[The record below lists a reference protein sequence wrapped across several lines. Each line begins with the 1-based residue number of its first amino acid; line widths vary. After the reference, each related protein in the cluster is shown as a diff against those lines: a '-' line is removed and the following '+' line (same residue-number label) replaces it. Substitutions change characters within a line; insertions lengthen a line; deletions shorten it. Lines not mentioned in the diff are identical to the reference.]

1 MRLVY
6 HREPNEVAFQ
16 FFWVNPQNQRT
27 SPVFYTE
34 DEAKQWLIKSVT
46 TTVEPPKPIPV
57 ENKPDE
63 LQQTGIVAKSK
74 DFTEGYNAGK
84 LYAEL
89 EFVELKQNILELI
102 EDAKPSKLP
111 DVLRRIKELL
121 K

>member
-1 MRLVY
+1 MKLVY
-6 HREPNEVAFQ
+6 YRGPEDVLYQYFWINER
-16 FFWVNPQNQRT
+16 NERK
-27 SPVFYTE
+27 SPSFPTE

-46 TTVEPPKPIPV
+46 TTVEPTKPEPTVQEPPTKMAI
-57 ENKPDE
+57 
-63 LQQTGIVAKSK
+63 KSK
-74 DFTEGYNAGK
+74 EYTDAYNAGK

-111 DVLRRIKELL
+111 DVLKKIKELL

>member
-6 HREPNEVAFQ
+6 HREPQEVAFQ
-16 FFWVNPQNQRT
+16 YFWVNEQNQRT

-34 DEAKQWLIKSVT
+34 EEAKQWLIKSVST
-46 TTVEPPKPIPV
+46 TEEPPKTKEKPQV
-57 ENKPDE
+57 EISDRY
-63 LQQTGIVAKSK
+63 
-74 DFTEGYNAGK
+74 TEGFNAGK

-89 EFVELKQNILELI
+89 EYVELKQEILELI

-111 DVLRRIKELL
+111 EVIKKIKELL

>member
-6 HREPNEVAFQ
+6 YRGPEEVAYQ
-16 FFWVNPQNQRT
+16 YFWVNEQNHRK
-27 SPVFYTE
+27 SPSFSTE

-46 TTVEPPKPIPV
+46 TTVEPTKPTIT
-57 ENKPDE
+57 ESKPQVTTDKAY
-63 LQQTGIVAKSK
+63 TDA
-74 DFTEGYNAGK
+74 YNAGK

-89 EFVELKQNILELI
+89 EFIELKQNILELI

-111 DVLRRIKELL
+111 EVVKKIKEML

>member
-6 HREPNEVAFQ
+6 HRAPEEVAFQ
-16 FFWVNPQNQRT
+16 FFWVNEQNQRT

-46 TTVEPPKPIPV
+46 TTAEPPKTKEKPQV
-57 ENKPDE
+57 EITDRY
-63 LQQTGIVAKSK
+63 A
-74 DFTEGYNAGK
+74 EGFSAGK
-84 LYAEL
+84 LFAEL
-89 EFVELKQNILELI
+89 EYIELKQEILELI

-111 DVLRRIKELL
+111 DALKEIKNLL

>member
-6 HREPNEVAFQ
+6 YRGPEEVMFSY
-16 FFWVNPQNQRT
+16 FWVNDQNQRT

-46 TTVEPPKPIPV
+46 TTEEPPKPPKTK
-57 ENKPDE
+57 EKPQVAI
-63 LQQTGIVAKSK
+63 LQDRYA
-74 DFTEGYNAGK
+74 EGFSAGK
-84 LYAEL
+84 LFAEL

-111 DVLRRIKELL
+111 DVIKRIKDLL

>member
-6 HREPNEVAFQ
+6 YRGPEEVAFQ
-16 FFWVNPQNQRT
+16 FFWVNEQNQRK
-27 SPVFYTE
+27 SPTFYTE

-46 TTVEPPKPIPV
+46 TIVDEPKPTPT
-57 ENKPDE
+57 ESKPD
-63 LQQTGIVAKSK
+63 IVPNKAYT
-74 DFTEGYNAGK
+74 DAYNAGK

-89 EFVELKQNILELI
+89 EYVELKQEVLELI

-111 DVLRRIKELL
+111 DVLKRLKDLL

>member
-6 HREPNEVAFQ
+6 HREPQEVAFQ
-16 FFWVNPQNQRT
+16 YFWVNEQNQRT

-46 TTVEPPKPIPV
+46 TTEEPPKPPV
-57 ENKPDE
+57 KTKEKPQVEISDRY
-63 LQQTGIVAKSK
+63 
-74 DFTEGYNAGK
+74 TEGFNAGK

-89 EFVELKQNILELI
+89 EYVELKQEILELI

-111 DVLRRIKELL
+111 EVIKKIKELL

>member
-6 HREPNEVAFQ
+6 YRGPEDVLYS
-16 FFWVNPQNQRT
+16 FFWVNEQNHRK
-27 SPVFYTE
+27 SPSFPTE

-46 TTVEPPKPIPV
+46 TTVEPTKPTIT
-57 ENKPDE
+57 ESKPD
-63 LQQTGIVAKSK
+63 IVPNKAYT
-74 DFTEGYNAGK
+74 DAYNAGK

-102 EDAKPSKLP
+102 EEAKPSKLP
-111 DVLRRIKELL
+111 DVIKRIKELL

>member
-6 HREPNEVAFQ
+6 HREPQEVAFQ
-16 FFWVNPQNQRT
+16 YFWVNEQNQRT

-34 DEAKQWLIKSVT
+34 QEAKQWLIKSVT
-46 TTVEPPKPIPV
+46 TTADEPPKTKEKPQV
-57 ENKPDE
+57 EISDRY
-63 LQQTGIVAKSK
+63 
-74 DFTEGYNAGK
+74 TEGFNAGK

-89 EFVELKQNILELI
+89 EYVELKQTILELI

-111 DVLRRIKELL
+111 DVLKRIKDLL

>member
-6 HREPNEVAFQ
+6 HREPNEVSFQ
-16 FFWVNPQNQRT
+16 FFWVNERNQRT

-46 TTVEPPKPIPV
+46 TTEEPTKPPKTKEKPQV
-57 ENKPDE
+57 EISDRY
-63 LQQTGIVAKSK
+63 
-74 DFTEGYNAGK
+74 TEGFNAGK

-89 EFVELKQNILELI
+89 EYLELKQEILELI
-102 EDAKPSKLP
+102 DDAKPSKLP
-111 DVLRRIKELL
+111 EVLKRIKELL

>member
-6 HREPNEVAFQ
+6 YRGPEEVMFSY
-16 FFWVNPQNQRT
+16 FWVNDQNQRVT
-27 SPVFYTE
+27 PTFTTE

-46 TTVEPPKPIPV
+46 TTVEPPKPPIA
-57 ENKPDE
+57 ESKPQVTTDKAY
-63 LQQTGIVAKSK
+63 TDA
-74 DFTEGYNAGK
+74 YNAGK

-102 EDAKPSKLP
+102 DEAKPSKLP
-111 DVLRRIKELL
+111 DTIKKIKELL

>member
-6 HREPNEVAFQ
+6 YRGPEDVLYQYFWINER
-16 FFWVNPQNQRT
+16 NQRT
-27 SPVFYTE
+27 SPSFTTE

-46 TTVEPPKPIPV
+46 TTVEPTKPEPTVQEPPTKMAI
-57 ENKPDE
+57 
-63 LQQTGIVAKSK
+63 KSK
-74 DFTEGYNAGK
+74 EYTDAYNAGK

-89 EFVELKQNILELI
+89 EYVELKQEILELI

-111 DVLRRIKELL
+111 DVLKRIKDLL

>member
-1 MRLVY
+1 MKLVY
-6 HREPNEVAFQ
+6 YRGPEDVLYQ
-16 FFWVNPQNQRT
+16 YFWVNQQNQRT
-27 SPVFYTE
+27 SPSFTTE

-46 TTVEPPKPIPV
+46 TTVEPTKPEPTVQEPPTKMAI
-57 ENKPDE
+57 
-63 LQQTGIVAKSK
+63 KSK
-74 DFTEGYNAGK
+74 EYTDAYNAGK

-111 DVLRRIKELL
+111 EVIKKIKELL

>member
-6 HREPNEVAFQ
+6 YRGPEEVAFQ
-16 FFWVNPQNQRT
+16 FFWVDEQNQRK
-27 SPVFYTE
+27 SPTFYTE

-46 TTVEPPKPIPV
+46 TTEEPPKPPAVTEIL
-57 ENKPDE
+57 PDE
-63 LQQTGIVAKSK
+63 RKLVVKSK
-74 DFTEGYNAGK
+74 EFTDGYNAGK

-89 EFVELKQNILELI
+89 EYVELKQEILELI

-111 DVLRRIKELL
+111 EVIKRIKELL

>member
-1 MRLVY
+1 MKLVY
-6 HREPNEVAFQ
+6 YRGPEEVLYQYFWINER
-16 FFWVNPQNQRT
+16 NERK
-27 SPVFYTE
+27 SPSFPTE

-46 TTVEPPKPIPV
+46 TTVEPTKPEPTV
-57 ENKPDE
+57 QEP
-63 LQQTGIVAKSK
+63 QTKMVIKGKEYTDA
-74 DFTEGYNAGK
+74 YNAGK

>member
-6 HREPNEVAFQ
+6 YRGPEEVAFQ
-16 FFWVNPQNQRT
+16 FFWVNEQNQRK
-27 SPVFYTE
+27 SPTFYTE

-46 TTVEPPKPIPV
+46 TTEEPPKPPV
-57 ENKPDE
+57 KTKEKPQVEIADRY
-63 LQQTGIVAKSK
+63 A
-74 DFTEGYNAGK
+74 EGFSAGK

-89 EFVELKQNILELI
+89 EFIELKQNILELI

>member
-1 MRLVY
+1 MKLVY
-6 HREPNEVAFQ
+6 YRGPEEVLYS
-16 FFWVNPQNQRT
+16 FFWINDRQERV
-27 SPVFYTE
+27 SPSFSTE

-46 TTVEPPKPIPV
+46 TTEEPPKPPITESIPQV
-57 ENKPDE
+57 TTDKAYTD
-63 LQQTGIVAKSK
+63 A
-74 DFTEGYNAGK
+74 YNAGK

-111 DVLRRIKELL
+111 DVLKKIKEML

>member
-6 HREPNEVAFQ
+6 HRAPEEVAFQ
-16 FFWVNPQNQRT
+16 FFWVNEQNQRT

-46 TTVEPPKPIPV
+46 TTEEPPKEKPQV
-57 ENKPDE
+57 EIADRY
-63 LQQTGIVAKSK
+63 A
-74 DFTEGYNAGK
+74 EGFSAGK
-84 LYAEL
+84 LFAEL
-89 EFVELKQNILELI
+89 EYIELKQEILELI

>member
-6 HREPNEVAFQ
+6 YRGPEEVAYQ
-16 FFWVNPQNQRT
+16 YFWVNEQNHRK
-27 SPVFYTE
+27 SPSFSTE

-46 TTVEPPKPIPV
+46 TTVEPTKPTIT
-57 ENKPDE
+57 ESKPQVTTDKAY
-63 LQQTGIVAKSK
+63 TDA
-74 DFTEGYNAGK
+74 YNAGK

-89 EFVELKQNILELI
+89 EFIELKQNILELI

-111 DVLRRIKELL
+111 DVLKKIKELL

>member
-6 HREPNEVAFQ
+6 HRAPEEVAFQ
-16 FFWVNPQNQRT
+16 FFWVNEQNQRT

-46 TTVEPPKPIPV
+46 TTEEPPKPTPV
-57 ENKPDE
+57 AESKPQE
-63 LQQTGIVAKSK
+63 KAKIVADKAYT
-74 DFTEGYNAGK
+74 DAYNAGK

-111 DVLRRIKELL
+111 DVLKKIKELM